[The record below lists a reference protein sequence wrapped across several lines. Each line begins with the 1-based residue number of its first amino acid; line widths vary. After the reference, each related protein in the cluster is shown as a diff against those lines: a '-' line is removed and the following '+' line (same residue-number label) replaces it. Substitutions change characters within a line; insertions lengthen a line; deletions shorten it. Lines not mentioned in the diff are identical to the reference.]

1 MNQKHKNPVFGY
13 SYNPQDM
20 KGKLVNTHT
29 KIIVD
34 PISSQKSTHG
44 FRHFACYDTLF

>member
-1 MNQKHKNPVFGY
+1 MNQKYKNLIFGY

-20 KGKLVNTHT
+20 KRKLVNTHT

-34 PISSQKSTHG
+34 PTSSNQLMAY
-44 FRHFACYDTLF
+44 RHSACYDTLF